1 MHTTQN
7 RIRELFDRAIERPVP
22 AREALLR
29 QACGDDPELR
39 AEVESLLVAHEQAQG
54 FLADPTVSVDRL
66 IPPDVDAVGSRI
78 GAYTLLR
85 VIGEG
90 GYGTVYEAEQH
101 EPLQRRVALKVIK
114 AGMDTRQVIARFA
127 RERQTLALMAHAN
140 IARVLDAGTTG
151 QGRSYFVMEL
161 VEGEPITRYCRGHH
175 MGVRERLLLFVAVC
189 NAVQHAHQ
197 KSVIHRDLK
206 PANVLV
212 AMQDGLPMPK
222 VIDFGIAKALHS
234 SSDSGGQTTE
244 QAQFLGTLP
253 YMSPEQAR
261 GLHAD
266 LDTRCDIYSL
276 GALLYELLA
285 DAPPFD
291 PVRLQSTT
299 CEETR
304 RIIREV
310 DPPPPSARLAES
322 APALPPQDSAAR
334 AEVRKRMQEIRG
346 DLDWIVM
353 KAMEKDR
360 DRRYGTAEA
369 LAADILRYL
378 SVEPVTAG
386 PPTRLYR
393 LRKFARRNRR
403 VLATVIVVFAALAAG
418 LAAAGVG
425 LVRARQSARAES
437 MQRHRADE
445 QRILAETNAD
455 KARKRTEELLA
466 AQRAVYSLLVPD
478 PDGGRTMP
486 REVLDYLATRA
497 DDGRLSASP
506 ASEASVRAALGR
518 GYMSLNR
525 WGDAAREF
533 RRATDVQREFAGAST
548 PDIAAFLGLSGQCL
562 LRLGE
567 YDEAERL
574 LDESMDIYA
583 KLGFHIA
590 PIQRPADIAA
600 LLATRSGPPPIE
612 VQPRVVLSPAG
623 PVPSARLDAFAL
635 FDTQASLRD
644 AEQNRQAVDLLR
656 LGRRPFALEADRP
669 TPSSRPTEA
678 R

>member
-1 MHTTQN
+1 MTQN
-7 RIRELFDRAIERPVP
+7 RIRELFDRVIESPVP
-22 AREALLR
+22 AREELLDR
-29 QACGDDPELR
+29 VCGDEPELR
-39 AEVESLLVAHEQAQG
+39 AAVESLLVAHDRAGQ
-54 FLADPTVSVDRL
+54 FLADPTVPVDRL
-66 IPPDVDAVGSRI
+66 FPDVAAVGSRV
-78 GAYTLLR
+78 GPYTLLR
-85 VIGEG
+85 LIGEG

-101 EPLQRRVALKVIK
+101 EPLHRKVALKVIK

-140 IARVLDAGTTG
+140 IARVLDAGTTA

-161 VEGEPITRYCRGHH
+161 VEGEPITSYCRGH
-175 MGVRERLLLFVAVC
+175 RLGIRRRLSLFAAVC

-212 AMQDGLPMPK
+212 TMQDGQPMPK
-222 VIDFGIAKALHS
+222 VIDFGIAKALHAS
-234 SSDSGGQTTE
+234 GDSGGQTTE
-244 QAQFLGTLP
+244 QPYFLGTLP

-261 GLHAD
+261 GAHAD

-285 DAPPFD
+285 DASPFD
-291 PVRLQSTT
+291 PERLRSAT

-310 DPPPPSARLAES
+310 DPPPPSVRLAES
-322 APALPPQDSAAR
+322 AASSETR
-334 AEVRKRMQEIRG
+334 RRVQEIRG

-386 PPTRLYR
+386 PPTGFYR

-403 VLATVIVVFAALAAG
+403 VLVTVVVVFAALAAG

-425 LVRARQSARAES
+425 LVRARQSARAEAAE
-437 MQRHRADE
+437 RHRADE
-445 QRILAETNAD
+445 QRIIAEANAE
-455 KARKRTEELLA
+455 KARKRMEELLA

-478 PDGGRTMP
+478 QDDGRTMP
-486 REVLDYLATRA
+486 REVLDFIATRA
-497 DDGRLSASP
+497 NDGRLSGSP

-548 PDIAAFLGLSGQCL
+548 PDIAAFLGLSGECL
-562 LRLGE
+562 MRQGE
-567 YDEAERL
+567 YDEALRL

-583 KLGFHIA
+583 KCGFHIA
-590 PIQRPADIAA
+590 PIQRPENIAA
-600 LLATRSGPPPIE
+600 LLASRGES
-612 VQPRVVLSPAG
+612 SPAETEPRFVLG
-623 PVPSARLDAFAL
+623 RAAPPLKLDAFAL
-635 FDTQASLRD
+635 FDTQATVRD
-644 AEQNRQAVDLLR
+644 AEQNRSAADLLR
-656 LGRRPFALEADRP
+656 LRRTLFSLEPDRTAP
-669 TPSSRPTEA
+669 TSRPADGRSSADTHA
-678 R
+678 PRP